1 MSSMEK
7 SKETVEVFFAPDDRA
22 PQRVT
27 PNLAG
32 YYYYFAVTA
41 ANARTAQHGDVY
53 SDTRTTR
60 PGPESG
66 RPRLGNATTYH
77 ARPYLAGDQRLGR
90 GECAEKN

>member
-22 PQRVT
+22 LECVT

-32 YYYYFAVTA
+32 YYYFAVTA

-53 SDTRTTR
+53 SDTRNYKTW
-60 PGPESG
+60 PGEWEAAVGERDDLSRATVSSG
-66 RPRLGNATTYH
+66 RSATRT
-77 ARPYLAGDQRLGR
+77 RRMR
-90 GECAEKN
+90 